1 MTIPRASLKDQFIR
15 LWKQPPAAGTIHS
28 YPRLRNIILDIMA
41 EGRRKNIV
49 NLLLRV
55 DVTILCQEL
64 DRLRE
69 AGLPR
74 PTLTAC
80 IAQVFAR
87 TIDHNRSLQAYR
99 LGRRKMVVFDEVDL
113 AMMVEREL
121 DGHQLP
127 IFHIIR
133 AANHKGVD
141 EIDQSLRHAK
151 TAPLGCHGPLSRLE
165 HCFFTLPTF
174 LRRLVWWYIR
184 RDPYLFKEV
193 AGTVGVTSVGM
204 HINGPAVGLPITPMS
219 LTLSIGSLERTWQLE
234 QNQLVRR
241 QFILL
246 NLGADHDVIDGGPLV
261 RFCERFRFILE
272 SGAPLVA
279 NFQEE

>member
-1 MTIPRASLKDQFIR
+1 MTISRASLMKQFIR
-15 LWKQPPAAGTIHS
+15 LWKQPPAAGRIHP

-49 NLLLRV
+49 NLLLKV
-55 DVTILCQEL
+55 DVTTLCQEL

-80 IAQVFAR
+80 IALVFAR
-87 TIDHNRSLQAYR
+87 TIDQNRSLQAYR
-99 LGRRKMVVFDEVDL
+99 LGSNKVVVFDEVDL
-113 AMMVEREL
+113 AMMVEREI

-133 AANHKGVD
+133 SASQKRVD

-151 TAPLGCHGPLSRLE
+151 TAPLGGHGPLSRLE
-165 HCFFTLPTF
+165 YCFFTLPTF

-204 HINGPAVGLPITPMS
+204 LINGPAVGLPITPMS
-219 LTLSIGSLERTWQLE
+219 LTLSIGSLEQTWQLE
-234 QNQLVRR
+234 HDQLIGR

-261 RFCERFRFILE
+261 RFCDCFRATLE
-272 SGAPLVA
+272 SGAPLVE
-279 NFQEE
+279 NPRE